1 MTIEIIDR
9 KTLYSGYLTIES
21 VKVRLPDG
29 AEIVREVES
38 HGEAVTVLPYDPRRR
53 CALTASLFRAPV
65 FAVSGR
71 ETIEEPCA
79 GMIDQGEDA
88 ATAVRREAHE
98 ELGVVLSEL
107 EFIGRI
113 YSTPGVSTERVS
125 LYLAPYSLS
134 DRIGAGGGAPGEEE
148 NITVNERSL
157 ASLSEDL
164 DAARLDNALLLQLV
178 MALRLRHPELF

>member
-1 MTIEIIDR
+1 VTIEIIAR
-9 KTLYSGYLTIES
+9 KTLYSGYLTVERMT
-21 VKVRLPDG
+21 VRLADG
-29 AEIVREVES
+29 SEVVREVES
-38 HGEAVTVLPYDPRRR
+38 HGEAVTVLPYDPKRR

-71 ETIEEPCA
+71 ETLEEPCA
-79 GMIDQGEDA
+79 GMIDPGEDA

-98 ELGVVLSEL
+98 ELGIVLREL

-125 LYLAPYSLS
+125 LYLAPYSPA
-134 DRIGAGGGAPGEEE
+134 DRTGAGGGAPGEEE
-148 NITVNERSL
+148 NITVNERTL
-157 ASLSEDL
+157 ASLREDL
-164 DAARLDNALLLQLV
+164 EAARIDNALLLQLV